1 MAKTHFKT
9 IPGILLLTGCF
20 LLFAFASNENAA
32 IGSSTTGTSD
42 PCPEGDRHICY
53 QLNGYKEYRGP
64 LHPVIKF

>member
-1 MAKTHFKT
+1 
-9 IPGILLLTGCF
+9 
-20 LLFAFASNENAA
+20 LFAFASNENAA